1 LTSNKRKYL
10 RIGLIGAFILVSIL
24 AACSS
29 TSIINDVQDEPP
41 EPISYH
47 IEPEDAGETVG
58 FDEAD
63 VLVRTLWPDID
74 EGCVIKT
81 SLEVEE
87 QFDSMMWQLRY
98 YDGGRYVLY
107 AQIDASTGIIRS
119 VTDHR
124 YKGEVDNVQC
134 DSQLIAIA
142 EEVLERMNIDTGS
155 LPPPEVKPPKKSP
168 GSVMRGRYSVTWNQY
183 HHGVPVMNALVRVR
197 VNCETLHPVGY
208 TNKLIEV
215 NDLETTP
222 AVTEEEAEEAAAAY
236 LRSDL
241 ISEKGYVDPK
251 TVSAELVI
259 GQPYHDPYADS
270 LIVPLRDPQ
279 LLWYV
284 WAKDITGRSLDVQ
297 VDALSGS
304 IIGLVEYR

>member
-1 LTSNKRKYL
+1 LTGNKRTYL
-10 RIGLIGAFILVSIL
+10 RIGLIGAFTLVSIL

-29 TSIINDVQDEPP
+29 TSIINDVQDEPL

-47 IEPEDAGETVG
+47 IEPEDAGEIVG
-58 FDEAD
+58 LDEAD

-74 EGCVIKT
+74 ESCVIKT
-81 SLEVEE
+81 SLKVEE
-87 QFDSMMWQLRY
+87 QFDSTMWQLRY
-98 YDGGRYVLY
+98 YDGGRYALY
-107 AQIDASTGIIRS
+107 AQIDASMGIIRS

-124 YKGEVDNVQC
+124 YKGEIDNVQC

-155 LPPPEVKPPKKSP
+155 LPPPEVKSPKKSP
-168 GSVMRGRYSVTWNQY
+168 GSVMRGSYSVTWNQY
-183 HHGVPVMNALVRVR
+183 HHGIPVMDALVRVR
-197 VNCETLHPVGY
+197 INCETLHPVGY

-222 AVTEEEAEEAAAAY
+222 AVTEEEAEESAAAY
-236 LRSDL
+236 LRSDI
-241 ISEKGYVDPK
+241 ISRKGYVYPK

-259 GQPYHDPYADS
+259 GQPYYDPYTDS

-284 WAKDITGRSLDVQ
+284 RAKDITGRSLDVQ
-297 VDALSGS
+297 VDAVSG
-304 IIGLVEYR
+304 IVIGLVEYR

>member
-1 LTSNKRKYL
+1 MTSNKRINL
-10 RIGLIGAFILVSIL
+10 QIGLIVALNLVSII

-29 TSIINDVQDEPP
+29 TLIIDDVREEPP

-47 IEPEDAGETVG
+47 IEPEDAGEIVG
-58 FDEAD
+58 LDEAD

-81 SLEVEE
+81 SLMVEE

-98 YDGGRYVLY
+98 YDGDRYVLY

-124 YKGEVDNVQC
+124 YKGEIDNVQC
-134 DSQLIAIA
+134 DSQVISIA

-168 GSVMRGRYSVTWNQY
+168 GSVMRGRYRVTWSQY
-183 HHGVPVMNALVRVR
+183 HHGVPVMDALVRVR
-197 VNCETLHPVGY
+197 VDCETLHPVGY
-208 TNKLIEV
+208 TNNLIEI

-222 AVTEEEAEEAAAAY
+222 AVTEEDAEEAAAAF
-236 LRSDL
+236 LRSEI
-241 ISEKGYVDPK
+241 ISKKGYVNPK
-251 TVSAELVI
+251 TVSAELVV
-259 GQPYHDPYADS
+259 GQPCYDPYTDS

-284 WAKDITGRSLDVQ
+284 RAKDVTGRSLDVQ
-297 VDALSGS
+297 VDAASGRV
-304 IIGLVEYR
+304 IGLVEYR